1 MDRADISALV
11 RSLLESERFAVLST
25 VSASGPRCSLVA
37 FWAAED
43 LSHAVFA
50 TMRSSRKFA
59 SIGAD
64 GRVSMLFDDR
74 ANAVTDVRRAAAVG
88 AVGFAREI
96 VDRQRWSG
104 LTESLVAK
112 HPDLRSFVDEPDCV
126 LVRVDFESFQV
137 VTELQNVE
145 TVSVNELRG
154 SS

>member
-1 MDRADISALV
+1 MEREDVSALV
-11 RSLLESERFAVLST
+11 RTLLKSERFAVLST
-25 VSASGPRCSLVA
+25 VSASGSRCSLVA

-59 SIGAD
+59 AISAD

-74 ANAVTDVRRAAAVG
+74 ANAVTDVRRAMAVG
-88 AVGFAREI
+88 AVGIAREI

-104 LTESLVAK
+104 LVENLVTK
-112 HPDLRSFVDEPDCV
+112 HPDLRSFVDQADCV
-126 LVRVDFESFQV
+126 LVQVDFESFQV

-145 TVSVNELRG
+145 TLPAAELRG
-154 SS
+154 FC